1 MLNAL
6 RVDVYF
12 EIEKLYISDPKAV
25 KMLTIYAGLYHHESE
40 CKSYATRWGIV
51 TRFQDGSSKICD
63 WPCYGY
69 RKTENGDLVPD
80 QEEATVVRQIYRWNH
95 DGYSLRDIAAR
106 LIDMQIPC
114 PGGGMKWHPEMVRR
128 ILSNEKYRGDVML
141 QKTYVADYFTGKRA
155 INHGEYE

>member
-95 DGYSLRDIAAR
+95 DGYSPGHSCQADRYASPVSRRRDEMASRDGTAY
-106 LIDMQIPC
+106 
-114 PGGGMKWHPEMVRR
+114 PE
-128 ILSNEKYRGDVML
+128 
-141 QKTYVADYFTGKRA
+141 Q
-155 INHGEYE
+155 